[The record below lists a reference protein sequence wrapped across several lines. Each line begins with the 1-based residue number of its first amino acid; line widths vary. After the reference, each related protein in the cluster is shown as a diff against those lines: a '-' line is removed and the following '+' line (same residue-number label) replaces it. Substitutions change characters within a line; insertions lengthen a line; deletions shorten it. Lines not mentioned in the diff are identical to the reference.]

1 MSEHFNS
8 DLAWAV
14 ELLQEWGAEQTAGVG
29 RGCVWADSEYAD
41 GDEMRELKAAIE
53 RLRVE
58 YPGEHAAIVAEFA
71 AVRKGHQLQA
81 RLLIQAITRLALWVD
96 EAMD

>member
-14 ELLQEWGAEQTAGVG
+14 ELLMEWGAEQTAGVG

-58 YPGEHAAIVAEFA
+58 YPLEHFAIVSEFA
-71 AVRKGHQLQA
+71 AVRRLHHTQA
-81 RLLIQAITRLALWVD
+81 PRLVEAITRLALWVD

>member
-1 MSEHFNS
+1 MSDHFDS

-29 RGCVWADSEYAD
+29 RGCVWADSGYED
-41 GDEMRELKAAIE
+41 GDEMRELKTALE
-53 RLRVE
+53 RLARE
-58 YPGEHAAIVAEFA
+58 HPAEHAAIVAEFA
-71 AVRKGHQLQA
+71 AVRRGHQLQA
-81 RLLIQAITRLALWVD
+81 RLLLPAITRLALWVD

>member
-1 MSEHFNS
+1 MSEHFDS

-29 RGCVWADSEYAD
+29 RGCVWADSEYED

-53 RLRVE
+53 RLKAE
-58 YPGEHAAIVAEFA
+58 YPQEHAAVVSEFA
-71 AVRKGHQLQA
+71 SVRHEGIHQRHLVAAV
-81 RLLIQAITRLALWVD
+81 TRLALWVD